1 LSSQLAGRCGEPYLE
16 IGCWRQAERVAVD
29 FRALWPG
36 CRACRGVLD
45 QCEAVWGWAWCG
57 TGKQFSEIMGL
68 RNACSQVA
76 RVPGACGPGE
86 QAAVPPGLAERTGGE
101 AQQDRLDDRG
111 VVEDCR

>member
-45 QCEAVWGWAWCG
+45 QCEAVRLGWLSA
-57 TGKQFSEIMGL
+57 
-68 RNACSQVA
+68 
-76 RVPGACGPGE
+76 PGAKRSRIVLMIEVWSKTVVDTEPGSVHGE
-86 QAAVPPGLAERTGGE
+86 TISAGTRTP
-101 AQQDRLDDRG
+101 
-111 VVEDCR
+111 